1 MAGKISTHVLDTS
14 IGKPG
19 AGVVLRLYAIDS
31 MATSTGDALK
41 RTLLIATQTNADG
54 RTDAPLLANE
64 AMRVGQYEIEFEI
77 GAYFKAQGKV
87 LPEPAFLDMVTLRF
101 GVVDA
106 AANYH
111 VPLVCT
117 PWSYSTYRGS

>member
-19 AGVVLRLYAIDS
+19 AGVVLRLF
-31 MATSTGDALK
+31 ALEK
-41 RTLLIATQTNADG
+41 VACASGEILTRSLLNATQTNADG

-77 GAYFKAQGKV
+77 GTYFKAQDKV
-87 LPEPAFLDMVTLRF
+87 LPEPAFLDVVTLRF
-101 GVVDA
+101 GVADA